1 MNQEELKKILPHR
14 DNMLLVDEAELRDG
28 VAYGK
33 KTIRPDEWF
42 LQGHFPGNPVVPG
55 VILCEI
61 LGQSTCVLLSGEQ
74 EGATPYFTGLDKVRF
89 KNSVRPGDVLET
101 ECTLIKH
108 KGPFYWASGKG
119 FVNGKLCVSAEFSF
133 FKSFRALFCVEYF
146 HSRNRSNQAKT
157 TIKTITTYF
166 ILLFSH

>member
-74 EGATPYFTGLDKVRF
+74 EGATPYFQVWTKYVS
-89 KNSVRPGDVLET
+89 KT
-101 ECTLIKH
+101 
-108 KGPFYWASGKG
+108 A
-119 FVNGKLCVSAEFSF
+119 CVPVMFW
-133 FKSFRALFCVEYF
+133 KQNAL
-146 HSRNRSNQAKT
+146 
-157 TIKTITTYF
+157 
-166 ILLFSH
+166 

>member
-1 MNQEELKKILPHR
+1 MPSTASPLSRNRRLIRYNPLTEPSQR
-14 DNMLLVDEAELRDG
+14 DVYKR
-28 VAYGK
+28 
-33 KTIRPDEWF
+33 
-42 LQGHFPGNPVVPG
+42 Q
-55 VILCEI
+55 
-61 LGQSTCVLLSGEQ
+61 EQ

-133 FKSFRALFCVEYF
+133 SL
-146 HSRNRSNQAKT
+146 
-157 TIKTITTYF
+157 ITE
-166 ILLFSH
+166 